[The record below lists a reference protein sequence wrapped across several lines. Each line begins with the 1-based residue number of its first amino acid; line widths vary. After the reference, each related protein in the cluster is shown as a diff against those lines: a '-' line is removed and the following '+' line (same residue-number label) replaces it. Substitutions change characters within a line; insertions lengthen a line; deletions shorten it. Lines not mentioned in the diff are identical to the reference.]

1 MQTCDTVILDSII
14 AKTTIRENT
23 HYINCMVNYI
33 DVARTNQ
40 ELLQEVRIIISCYV
54 VACIN

>member
-23 HYINCMVNYI
+23 TCMVNYI